1 MRSYELADAFD
12 EVNNWVKE
20 LVQRSRPRHKQRTS
34 NARSYPDD
42 FRPETAPG

>member
-1 MRSYELADAFD
+1 VRSYELADAFD

-20 LVQRSRPRHKQRTS
+20 LVQRSRPRKQRTP
-34 NARSYPDD
+34 NARSYPED